1 MTKKKIDVPDLRL
14 VEGVVAQRILDAA
27 HTASK
32 ALKKAGIRHVLIG
45 GLAVGAHGYVRATK
59 DVDFLVGEEGFEH
72 HGGGIITF
80 KPGVP
85 IEVNGVVVDYLE
97 AADEEDIEPELVSE
111 GIPIVSIE
119 VLIELKLIAHRRQDK
134 LDVVE
139 LLHTGSVDEAEVR
152 AYLEEAAPELVD
164 RFDALAQEA
173 E

>member
-1 MTKKKIDVPDLRL
+1 MTKKIDVPDLRL

-27 HTASK
+27 HMASK
-32 ALKKAGIRHVLIG
+32 ALKKAKIRHVLIG
-45 GLAVGAHGYVRATK
+45 GLAVGAHGYARATK

-72 HGGGIITF
+72 HGGGIVTF

-97 AADEEDIEPELVSE
+97 AADEEDIEPENVSE

-119 VLIELKLIAHRRQDK
+119 VLIELKLRAHRRQDK

-139 LLHTGSVDEAEVR
+139 LLDTGTVDEDEVR
-152 AYLEEAAPELVD
+152 AYLKESAPELLE
-164 RFDALAQEA
+164 RFEALSQEVG
-173 E
+173 